1 MHPNAA
7 LVETLYGALA
17 RRDGAAMAAC
27 YGPES
32 AFDDP
37 VFSLRGAE
45 IGAMW
50 SMLCAR
56 GRDLAVTWSDV
67 VADDATGAAAWE
79 ARYTF
84 AATGRPVH
92 NRIASVFTF
101 ADGRIA
107 TQHDTFDFTR
117 WSRMAIGPLARM
129 PFMGAAVRRSVRSK
143 ARATLDAW
151 IERGGTPGTA

>member
-1 MHPNAA
+1 VHPNAA

-32 AFDDP
+32 AFEDP
-37 VFSLRGAE
+37 VFSLQGAE

-56 GRDLAVTWSDV
+56 GRDLAVTWSGV
-67 VADDATGAAAWE
+67 VVDDGNGAATWE

-101 ADGRIA
+101 AAGRIA
-107 TQHDTFDFTR
+107 TQRDTFDFAR
-117 WSRMAIGPLARM
+117 WSGMAIGPVARL
-129 PFMGAAVRRSVRSK
+129 PLMGPMVQRSVRRK

-151 IERGGTPGTA
+151 IERGGAAGTA